1 MYDEQAER
9 SGYCDGSNTSVMEAT
24 LTTRCLQTALSSA
37 PPSALPSQ
45 QTLADQKPSQE
56 LSPDSGNGEDL
67 DEFDP
72 LKASPKCS
80 DTKNESDQEALRSLS
95 NSTISPFDCFDKGRD
110 MTAVET
116 SEANQLGGE
125 RDGSPGSESG
135 GQVALA
141 SHKDRSTES
150 ERKEKVSTVSEEEV
164 NLISLEEKPQVSLI
178 STNVGAQNLPKESIV
193 HYSDAF
199 NNRGLNSSILATCG
213 SSLPCG
219 PFSRSCTPIR
229 KNQQHQETSGPFSLP
244 EGKGALHDGI
254 FKTLPYQ
261 LNCDKTKRGPFS
273 IQSLETAQETTTCT
287 NIYYPE
293 YYSNYRSRLV
303 RRYTN
308 PEVVRTQPMSGGL
321 LTTSCELI
329 TSPSGQCACVNPGTS
344 HACAARPTHKL
355 SPGVL
360 NPMFDQGS
368 CDTRVTFASMPSTPR
383 KFSLDLNYIPR
394 DFSLPEFP
402 QTAVSS
408 VIPIRLKEGTKLVSL
423 DSAKSEC
430 QCLSSQPSP
439 PNVSSSDEQSN
450 HCHQN
455 TDTTSSA
462 MSQGV
467 SESSYGVT
475 TSSSASGTGLEALA
489 YKDLGRDLPSLNAM
503 AKVLGTVR
511 SSVKPPV
518 LTSPDWFSFLT
529 PSQESYTQKLFTPG
543 DLQEELMYPAPYGI
557 SSEVYQNINA
567 QEADFVLLKPTRKP
581 RTEPLPPLS
590 KADTAP
596 KVCKQDTDPKT
607 SNANKTTD
615 VSSTLQSTTQCET
628 TTIQSKV
635 TTTVSSDTKKPESP
649 VGLIEPLATEDEEAL
664 KEGAQESRKL
674 SLSERRK
681 TSLDKIYIPRA
692 VEPVSLLDVK
702 IDNFDR
708 DEYVSYKKTL
718 GENDV
723 LIPDCPLLPCNSM
736 LTDISKIT
744 KTRRNSKGNG
754 NRSTDSERSRKLP
767 IITDHVMEIN
777 LENISKSLE
786 QKTPSRKQSISK
798 NEINQKDNENVK
810 NNLKTSK
817 DKGHDQTPHEN
828 VKNTDKLT
836 DKKDN
841 NNHINN
847 NKKSQKNMA
856 SPITSP
862 TVEDP
867 FFLQDQALS
876 KRPNAL
882 RKQSLPTEELFGARR
897 PRANRRSSL
906 NPSSDFLQPG
916 RATSRGTFPAVRE
929 TEENH
934 FLFEDDTPRRKLWH
948 RRHVL
953 NARNGEDYFVPPS
966 EKKDGSPERPGRGR
980 SKTGQRK
987 RDKLFINRK
996 PEWKSY
1002 CENSITIKTSARR
1015 SDSQSNGMRKMDAN
1029 ASKSEGFGKYS
1040 ASSRHR
1046 DLSTN
1051 SDDSSDSPGKD
1062 SKGPSGKYTGLDDRE
1077 GCSTRTQRKTRT
1089 HKSPRK
1095 GRRQAREGHVNP
1107 MAKLSP
1113 LGFESKGD
1121 LFANKGCALEGDV
1134 ITEGVPLV
1142 PYEPLVE
1149 NVTPTSPGASG
1160 TYSDAPPPHTGATRY
1175 GTAFLA

>member
-1 MYDEQAER
+1 
-9 SGYCDGSNTSVMEAT
+9 MEAT

-125 RDGSPGSESG
+125 RDGSPG
-135 GQVALA
+135 
-141 SHKDRSTES
+141 T
-150 ERKEKVSTVSEEEV
+150 
-164 NLISLEEKPQVSLI
+164 
-178 STNVGAQNLPKESIV
+178 
-193 HYSDAF
+193 
-199 NNRGLNSSILATCG
+199 
-213 SSLPCG
+213 
-219 PFSRSCTPIR
+219 
-229 KNQQHQETSGPFSLP
+229 
-244 EGKGALHDGI
+244 
-254 FKTLPYQ
+254 
-261 LNCDKTKRGPFS
+261 
-273 IQSLETAQETTTCT
+273 
-287 NIYYPE
+287 
-293 YYSNYRSRLV
+293 
-303 RRYTN
+303 
-308 PEVVRTQPMSGGL
+308 
-321 LTTSCELI
+321 
-329 TSPSGQCACVNPGTS
+329 
-344 HACAARPTHKL
+344 
-355 SPGVL
+355 
-360 NPMFDQGS
+360 
-368 CDTRVTFASMPSTPR
+368 
-383 KFSLDLNYIPR
+383 
-394 DFSLPEFP
+394 
-402 QTAVSS
+402 VSS

-635 TTTVSSDTKKPESP
+635 TTTLSSDTKKPESP

-664 KEGAQESRKL
+664 KE
-674 SLSERRK
+674 
-681 TSLDKIYIPRA
+681 
-692 VEPVSLLDVK
+692 
-702 IDNFDR
+702 
-708 DEYVSYKKTL
+708 
-718 GENDV
+718 
-723 LIPDCPLLPCNSM
+723 
-736 LTDISKIT
+736 
-744 KTRRNSKGNG
+744 
-754 NRSTDSERSRKLP
+754 
-767 IITDHVMEIN
+767 
-777 LENISKSLE
+777 
-786 QKTPSRKQSISK
+786 
-798 NEINQKDNENVK
+798 
-810 NNLKTSK
+810 
-817 DKGHDQTPHEN
+817 
-828 VKNTDKLT
+828 
-836 DKKDN
+836 
-841 NNHINN
+841 
-847 NKKSQKNMA
+847 
-856 SPITSP
+856 
-862 TVEDP
+862 VEDP

-1175 GTAFLA
+1175 GTAFWHGT